1 MFCGIG
7 ISEDSKWYKIDSGQ
21 SGESLELILGLAN
34 KGPSKI
40 EVV

>member
-1 MFCGIG
+1 MNEVLTSCQLAYQFT
-7 ISEDSKWYKIDSGQ
+7 
-21 SGESLELILGLAN
+21 LGLAN